1 MSLCFLDDL
10 LKSTELAPNVRSDSD
25 SDLRE
30 VGLILS
36 SLEVLSEL
44 GKDLID
50 TECRDF

>member
-1 MSLCFLDDL
+1 MHIRNLPSFFL
-10 LKSTELAPNVRSDSD
+10 TNMTGVRSDSD